1 MNSHVPSP
9 SRPVSSSADPL
20 SRREAIRRATLLLGV
35 ALSPSLVDG
44 VLRAQDG
51 RLTNP
56 GQASDGLSSYQLQ
69 TLAAVAERIIPR
81 TDTPGAIDVGVPAFI
96 DLMYREYLT
105 LPDRGVIAAG
115 LADVEKRSQ
124 SAHGKAFAK
133 LAAAQQDSL
142 LTTLARE
149 SQKRQRTFFHQMR
162 ELTVLG
168 YYTSEEVG
176 KNVLH
181 YDPVPGAFASC
192 VPISEVGNVNWTK

>member
-1 MNSHVPSP
+1 MNSETHSP
-9 SRPVSSSADPL
+9 SRPVSSAVDAL
-20 SRREAIRRATLLLGV
+20 TRREAIRRAALLLGV

-51 RLTNP
+51 RAPGPAKASNLT
-56 GQASDGLSSYQLQ
+56 SSQLQ
-69 TLAAVAERIIPR
+69 TVAAVAERIVPR

-96 DLMYREYLT
+96 DLMYSEYMT
-105 LPDRGVIAAG
+105 LSDRDVIAAG

-133 LAAAQQDSL
+133 LSAAQQDSL
-142 LTTLARE
+142 LTTIARE

-181 YDPVPGAFASC
+181 YDPVPGAFNAC
-192 VPISEVGNVNWTK
+192 VPISEVGNVNWTR